1 MRRVGIALAL
11 LVGTI
16 GVVTAGEHKREH
28 RGEDKGEH
36 RQIAI
41 RDDCDPRDPNWAS
54 VGGCTLEEGDLT
66 LAEFNAF
73 LLSPLSQAV
82 IGHPAWRFEPAYL
95 KIESDEAVRVRNEG
109 GRLHTFTEV
118 ANFGGGRVPPLSTG
132 LTRAPECINPPD
144 PNDVPPGAGVEVSGL
159 SVGNHRFQC
168 CIHPWM
174 RMLIKVKAN
183 D

>member
-1 MRRVGIALAL
+1 
-11 LVGTI
+11 
-16 GVVTAGEHKREH
+16 
-28 RGEDKGEH
+28 
-36 RQIAI
+36 
-41 RDDCDPRDPNWAS
+41 
-54 VGGCTLEEGDLT
+54 
-66 LAEFNAF
+66 AEFNAF

-82 IGHPAWRFEPAYL
+82 IGHPAWRFGPADL
-95 KIESDEAVRVRNEG
+95 KNESDEGGGVRNEG
-109 GRLHTFTEV
+109 GRVHTVTEG
-118 ANFGGGRVPPLSTG
+118 ADICGGRVSPLSTRF
-132 LTRAPECINPPD
+132 TRAPRRINPPD